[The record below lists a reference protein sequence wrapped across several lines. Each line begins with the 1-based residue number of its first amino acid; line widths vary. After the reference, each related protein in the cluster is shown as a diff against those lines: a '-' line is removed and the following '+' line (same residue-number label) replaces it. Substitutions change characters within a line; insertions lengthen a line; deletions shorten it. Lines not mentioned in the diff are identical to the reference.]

1 MARKIKRYERD
12 AKVLKEEPAGVI
24 MLAGTNLFLDESEIL
39 YEQSD
44 FTKEKF
50 EADFDIKSGEW
61 YVEDGWVVGK
71 NPNCN
76 PGMIVSKANYCCD
89 VLLELKAK
97 MVAPST
103 HDINVMING
112 EWNLEKN
119 ARGLAYVTG
128 LEAFWHGCIGFEKS
142 PEYKLVAATAMLD
155 FNPEEEYLLQ
165 FGNANGVLFTLVNGR
180 LGLLVFDPDP
190 IDTSKYGKIGFEAFS
205 SWWKFKDVKV
215 KKLKYEK
222 IRENYNPEF

>member
-12 AKVLKEEPAGVI
+12 GKILTEEPKGVV
-24 MLAGTNLFLDESEIL
+24 MLAGTNLYLDESEVL
-39 YEQSD
+39 YEKSE
-44 FTKEKF
+44 FT
-50 EADFDIKSGEW
+50 EADLHEAFDIKSGEW

-71 NPNCN
+71 NPQMN
-76 PGMIVSKANYCCD
+76 PGMIVSKDDYFGD

-112 EWNLEKN
+112 EFTDK
-119 ARGLAYVTG
+119 RGMAYVTG

-142 PEYKLVAATAMLD
+142 PEYKLVVGTGMLD
-155 FNPEEEYLLQ
+155 FDPNEEYLLQ
-165 FGNANGVLFTLVNGR
+165 FGNAGGVLFTLVNGR
-180 LGLLVFDPDP
+180 LGLMVQDPDP

-215 KKLKYEK
+215 KKLKYERL
-222 IRENYNPEF
+222 RENYNPEF

>member
-112 EWNLEKN
+112 EWNHEKN

-155 FNPEEEYLLQ
+155 FNPQEEYLLQ

>member
-44 FTKEKF
+44 FIKEKF

-76 PGMIVSKANYCCD
+76 PGMIVSKS
-89 VLLELKAK
+89 K
-97 MVAPST
+97 
-103 HDINVMING
+103 NG
-112 EWNLEKN
+112 
-119 ARGLAYVTG
+119 
-128 LEAFWHGCIGFEKS
+128 C
-142 PEYKLVAATAMLD
+142 P
-155 FNPEEEYLLQ
+155 FNSRY
-165 FGNANGVLFTLVNGR
+165 
-180 LGLLVFDPDP
+180 
-190 IDTSKYGKIGFEAFS
+190 
-205 SWWKFKDVKV
+205 
-215 KKLKYEK
+215 
-222 IRENYNPEF
+222 

>member
-112 EWNLEKN
+112 EWNPEKN